1 MNTKHKHLTRLV
13 KRLVAVR
20 DARAEAYNS
29 TADRPRLQSVDDDLW
44 QRWNKANNRCDV
56 AFKKLW
62 TCIDENDA
70 KEKGQRTTGVV
81 SKQERKDDA
90 ALRCV
95 CGFIGEP
102 DSRYVQT
109 CQDIWPELFC
119 PKCGKIVEESGAASE
134 IKPTQN
140 TPLVP
145 EWISI
150 EVKATF
156 EAMLRAGN
164 IGSYRIMERMVRRIG
179 YGDLRDPSL
188 ALDVP
193 IHSKECAREKGEV
206 QPLVV
211 CSGVGSDCPSFCEHR
226 TPHAA
231 CKIQDKPDAP
241 VCTEKTGCGRM
252 RKSVQCLSLN
262 ATDNVWR
269 IVKGKVQP

>member
-1 MNTKHKHLTRLV
+1 MNTKHKHLTRLI

-44 QRWNKANNRCDV
+44 HRWNEANNRCDV

-62 TCIDENDA
+62 TCFEDEHEGKIA

-81 SKQERKDDA
+81 N
-90 ALRCV
+90 
-95 CGFIGEP
+95 
-102 DSRYVQT
+102 
-109 CQDIWPELFC
+109 
-119 PKCGKIVEESGAASE
+119 E
-134 IKPTQN
+134 IKPTQV

-156 EAMLRAGN
+156 DAMLRAGH

-179 YGDLRDPSL
+179 YGDFREPSL

-193 IHSKECAREKGEV
+193 IHSMEYLAGKGEV
-206 QPLVV
+206 Q
-211 CSGVGSDCPSFCEHR
+211 S
-226 TPHAA
+226 
-231 CKIQDKPDAP
+231 
-241 VCTEKTGCGRM
+241 
-252 RKSVQCLSLN
+252 
-262 ATDNVWR
+262 
-269 IVKGKVQP
+269 